1 MRFPPITATGSDR
14 RNLRLHST
22 SVIGLL
28 LVAGAALGTA
38 FVLAPAALLEPA
50 FGAYN
55 NDATRQDALGRALV
69 EYWRSG
75 TTAFPA
81 DLTTL
86 VDYWFQWHAI
96 KVVISTASVVVFALL
111 ATALWRRYLRVRPWY
126 AVVATAAT
134 VSTVLATG
142 VLLLNIQATAVP
154 LVALLPLLPGRTTD
168 GQLAQTVSEMRDGL
182 AASASPHAGSPAL
195 TALLGEVERYHWVT
209 VAVAATLMVAA
220 ALASVHV
227 WKRRAGGDLSA
238 RVRFMHSTL
247 GVITAL
253 TACLLLLMAV
263 ASALSALD
271 PATWLLGVIGS

>member
-1 MRFPPITATGSDR
+1 M
-14 RNLRLHST
+14 
-22 SVIGLL
+22 IGLL
-28 LVAGAALGTA
+28 LTAGAALVTA
-38 FVLAPAALLEPA
+38 FVLAPAALLEPT

-55 NDATRQDALGRALV
+55 NDATRQDALGRALAD
-69 EYWRSG
+69 YWRSG
-75 TTAFPA
+75 TAAFPA

-111 ATALWRRYLRVRPWY
+111 ATALWRRYLRFRPWL
-126 AVVATAAT
+126 AVAATAAT

-142 VLLLNIQATAVP
+142 VLVLNIQATAVP

-168 GQLAQTVSEMRDGL
+168 GQLAQTVSEMREAL
-182 AASASPHAGSPAL
+182 AAPASPHAGSPAL

-220 ALASVHV
+220 ALASAHV
-227 WKRRAGGDLSA
+227 WKRRVGGDLSA
-238 RVRFMHSTL
+238 RVKFMHSTL

-271 PATWLLGVIGS
+271 PATWLLGVIGAGPTATAGSVPS